1 MQLSQASQLH
11 PVGRLLSAQCS
22 TATLVLHNSF
32 DARGA
37 LCAGP
42 LSPKVTFMAVNCL
55 AHCVRYDHR
64 RALQV

>member
-1 MQLSQASQLH
+1 MLALH
-11 PVGRLLSAQCS
+11 TSLE
-22 TATLVLHNSF
+22 
-32 DARGA
+32 ARIA